1 MASPSDSRVKT
12 EHVKA
17 ALKEDKGID
26 ATLNTWKVIRFTQKG
41 DNYQSDVFSIYA
53 TFMQDGQL
61 QNTSYVVKSGI
72 PQNKFNQYYH
82 NIFEKEANLLLE
94 LARTLSSKLIEIGQH
109 VIRVPRGIFYSDTFN
124 SEFLI
129 MNDLRLDNF
138 KMVDRKLGLDLSHT
152 IVALRE
158 LGRYHAAWKLLK
170 GKTPEK
176 EMLVR
181 YPYLA
186 IKSWQNFPDEMD
198 DEVDGW
204 FQGSVNNT
212 VKLLKTVTGYEK
224 AIKWLETIKPD
235 FKKVFIE
242 QQNSSEQFAVLTHG
256 DYWSNNMLFRY
267 DSEGCPCDIIM
278 LDLANYTHSSLAT
291 DLNYLLFCSMDG
303 NTRKTHL
310 STFLSAYYN
319 SFATVMKAGGSEM
332 PFSVEELLVEFKAKN
347 IYGALM
353 ALIVVPLFI
362 MDSEDAP
369 DFDEINDA
377 EQFIKNQEE
386 RMIKQAKKNPLVK
399 TRFLAVFDDLLE
411 NGTIA

>member
-12 EHVKA
+12 EHIKA

-26 ATLNTWKVIRFTQKG
+26 ATLNTWKVIRFTEKG

-61 QNTSYVVKSGI
+61 QNTSYVVKSVI
-72 PQNKFNQYYH
+72 PAEEKFKQYYH
-82 NIFEKEANLLLE
+82 DIFEKEAKLLLE
-94 LARTLSSKLIEIGQH
+94 LARTLSGKLIEIGQH
-109 VIRVPRGIFYSDTFN
+109 VLRVPRGIFYSDTFE

-129 MNDLRLDNF
+129 MNDLRLDKF
-138 KMVDRKLGLDLSHT
+138 KMVDRKLGLDLPHT
-152 IVALRE
+152 ILALRE
-158 LGRYHAAWKLLK
+158 LGRYHASWKLLK
-170 GKTPEK
+170 GKTSEK
-176 EMLVR
+176 EMMAR

-186 IKSWQNFPDEMD
+186 IKSWQNIPDGMGD
-198 DEVDGW
+198 DLDGW
-204 FQGSVNNT
+204 FQGSVDNA

-235 FKKVFIE
+235 FRKIFIE
-242 QQNSSEQFAVLTHG
+242 QMNSSEQFAVLTHG

-267 DSEGCPCDIIM
+267 DSEGCPCEIIM
-278 LDLANYTHSSLAT
+278 IDLSNYTHSSLAT
-291 DLNYLLFCSMDG
+291 DLNYLLFCSLDG

-332 PFSVEELLVEFKAKN
+332 PFSLEELLVELKAN

-353 ALIVVPLFI
+353 AFMVVPLFI
-362 MDSEDAP
+362 MDKEDVP
-369 DFDEINDA
+369 DFDEINDI
-377 EQFIKNQEE
+377 EKFNKNQEE
-386 RMIKQAKKNPLVK
+386 RMISQAKNNPLVK
-399 TRFLAVFDDLLE
+399 TRFLSVFDDLLE